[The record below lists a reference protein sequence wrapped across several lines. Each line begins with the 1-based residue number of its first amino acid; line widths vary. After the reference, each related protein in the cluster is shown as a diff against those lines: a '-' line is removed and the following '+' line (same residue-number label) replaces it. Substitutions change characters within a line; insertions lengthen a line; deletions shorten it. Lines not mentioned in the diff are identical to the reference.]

1 MKNFTIESREDKT
14 SSKGNK
20 YARMS
25 VKDETGAVT
34 EVSMFSSFPNF
45 ATIKVGDSVQGDLKG
60 NEYNGA
66 MTYVLEGAKPASTGQ
81 TGAFKGQQIAKAQ
94 EVKAEYI
101 KVAQNNTSLAVKIA
115 STMKMSVDITLAQ
128 IADDTIVLHDTV
140 AVKNAIKEW
149 RKWLWENWEKSDA
162 DYEPFPSNR

>member
-1 MKNFTIESREDKT
+1 MKTFTIETREDKV
-14 SSKGNK
+14 SSKGIK
-20 YARMS
+20 YARAS

-34 EVSMFSSFPNF
+34 EVSIFSSFPNF

-81 TGAFKGQQIAKAQ
+81 SGAFKGQQIAKAQ

-115 STMKMSVDITLAQ
+115 STMKMATDTALAFLPPDIK
-128 IADDTIVLHDTV
+128 DVGV
-140 AVKNAIKEW
+140 FRSEVKEW
-149 RKWLWENWEKSDA
+149 RKFYWENWDTDNSAYD
-162 DYEPFPSNR
+162 PFPNRD